1 VIDGKAVAT
10 AVSTGPSNLT
20 NTIIL
25 DGLKDGEVVVVGPYK
40 SLERLK
46 DGDAVKS
53 EESEWGGGEGRGGSG
68 GGGRGRGMRM
78 RF

>member
-1 VIDGKAVAT
+1 
-10 AVSTGPSNLT
+10 
-20 NTIIL
+20 
-25 DGLKDGEVVVVGPYK
+25 LKEGEIVVVGPYK

-46 DGDAVKS
+46 DGDAVKA
-53 EESEWGGGEGRGGSG
+53 EESDFGGAAGGGS

>member
-1 VIDGKAVAT
+1 
-10 AVSTGPSNLT
+10 
-20 NTIIL
+20 
-25 DGLKDGEVVVVGPYK
+25 VVGPYK

-46 DGDAVKS
+46 DGDAVKA
-53 EESEWGGGEGRGGSG
+53 EESDFGGAAGGGS